1 MMLEA
6 VWLKNGKEVATV
18 SPVMCIVCDED
29 MDDILD
35 IEIEDG
41 YGDWHSCAEA
51 DDFIIRLKK
60 V

>member
-6 VWLKNGKEVATV
+6 VWFKNGKEIYKV

-29 MDDILD
+29 MDGISE

-41 YGDWHSCAEA
+41 VSNWHSCGDA
-51 DDFIIRLKK
+51 DDFVIRVKND
-60 V
+60 

>member
-6 VWLKNGKEVATV
+6 VWFKNGKEVAKV

-29 MDDILD
+29 MDDITD

-41 YGDWHSCAEA
+41 YGDWHSCADA
-51 DDFIIRLKK
+51 DNFLIRIKK
-60 V
+60 S

>member
-6 VWLKNGKEVATV
+6 VWSKKGKEIYKV

-29 MDDILD
+29 MDSIAD

-41 YGDWHSCAEA
+41 VSNWHSCEDA
-51 DDFIIRLKK
+51 DSFVIRVKND
-60 V
+60 